1 VTTRMLSSLVA
12 LLFVSA
18 CALSTRPVLSEMKMA
33 ELWQN
38 PVDLQQR
45 DLQWG
50 AGGRASAPNPQGTY
64 SLVKVDENGFS
75 AGYDVRDA
83 RGQSWNVKLGPEA
96 QTEVVVSRLLWAV
109 GYHQPAIYYLPQW
122 TLSDKGQTTSQP
134 GARFRLEPATEK
146 DMGAWSWRDNPFLET
161 RPFEG
166 LFVLMVMV
174 NNWDLK
180 TSNNVVYQV
189 QSGGNGTRSMYVVK
203 DLGGSLGKTSWPF
216 FGSTRNDLDGF
227 ADEPFIDRVADNR
240 VTFHYKGAWR
250 EPHLVA
256 SATPADVR
264 WMCDLL
270 ARLSPQQWNDAFRAG
285 GYSETE
291 ASRYIERLR
300 QKIAEGQNIG

>member
-1 VTTRMLSSLVA
+1 VTTRIVALVA
-12 LLFVSA
+12 LLFASA
-18 CALSTRPVLSEMKMA
+18 CALNTRPVLSERQMA
-33 ELWQN
+33 DFWQN
-38 PVDLQQR
+38 PADLQQR
-45 DLQWG
+45 DLLWG
-50 AGGRASAPNPQGTY
+50 RGGRALAPNARGTF
-64 SLVKVDENGFS
+64 SLLEVDSNGFS
-75 AGYDVRDA
+75 AGYDVRDE
-83 RGQSWNVKLGPEA
+83 RGQLWNVKLGPEA

-122 TLSDKGQTTSQP
+122 TLSDNGKTTAQA

-146 DMGAWSWRDNPFLET
+146 DMGDWSWRDNPFLET

-180 TSNNVVYQV
+180 TTNNVVYQV
-189 QSGGNGTRSMYVVK
+189 QADGNGTRSMYVVK

-216 FGSTRNDLDGF
+216 FGSTRNDVEGF
-227 ADEPFIDRVADNR
+227 AGEPFIDRVADNR

-285 GYSETE
+285 GYTETE
-291 ASRYIERLR
+291 AGRYIERLR